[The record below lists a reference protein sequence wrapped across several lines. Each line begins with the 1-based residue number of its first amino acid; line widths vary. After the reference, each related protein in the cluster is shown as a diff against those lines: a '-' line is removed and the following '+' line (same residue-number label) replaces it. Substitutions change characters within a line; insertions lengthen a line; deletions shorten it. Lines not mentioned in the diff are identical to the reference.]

1 MSHPTR
7 GQRGNAGP
15 PWVQR
20 TYLAVND
27 EAERRLPG
35 ADLRGGA
42 PRWHYAEEG
51 GYDATAAPPEP
62 LARGP
67 ATRGAGAELA
77 AALARPGQSPVD
89 RLAFDDSTEEGR
101 RLNHMAERL
110 KTAYFSLGKTL
121 AHFSPTKH
129 TAYIMGRPVQVQ
141 LSGVPKNPILSACR
155 RM

>member
-1 MSHPTR
+1 MSQPSS
-7 GQRGNAGP
+7 GQHGNAGP

-20 TYLAVND
+20 TYRAVND

-42 PRWHYAEEG
+42 PRWHFAEEG
-51 GYDATAAPPEP
+51 GYNDFAAPPEP

-77 AALARPGQSPVD
+77 AALARPGQSGVD
-89 RLAFDDSTEEGR
+89 KPAFDDSTEEGR
-101 RLNHMAERL
+101 RLNRMAERV
-110 KTAYFSLGKTL
+110 KTVYYGLGRTL
-121 AHFSPTKH
+121 VHYSPPKH

-141 LSGVPKNPILSACR
+141 FSGVPKNPILSACR
-155 RM
+155 HM